1 MHVSYT
7 WHSPPSAADV
17 VTCPCLVT
25 AGSCHRSRSCLRRH
39 RRKPR
44 PQRCRVWG
52 LWHSH
57 KHRDQYMTVTCDQW
71 HPEEPVTSDSAEV
84 VSRTIIT
91 RLVNLFIFNEWMQDV
106 LVLTDQNWS
115 WGLVSWVMRIVMFWL
130 FGFLT
135 ESHTYCLYKIISC
148 YDNLTT
154 LCKQGI
160 VHKSVYRRVL
170 SKWEQSGK

>member
-1 MHVSYT
+1 MWKLTLLCHNVPSYHYPWSFPHSLMHVSYT

-17 VTCPCLVT
+17 VTCPRLVT

-71 HPEEPVTSDSAEV
+71 HPEEPVTSDSAEELHFCSKPHYQKV
-84 VSRTIIT
+84 GSFDW
-91 RLVNLFIFNEWMQDV
+91 LVNMQD
-106 LVLTDQNWS
+106 VLTDQNWS

-130 FGFLT
+130 YGHF
-135 ESHTYCLYKIISC
+135 
-148 YDNLTT
+148 N
-154 LCKQGI
+154 GI
-160 VHKSVYRRVL
+160 THLL
-170 SKWEQSGK
+170 SI